1 MKCCICGTVKNCG
14 PYLDKVFENIEKIG
28 SLFDDY
34 KIILYYDESEDDTL
48 NKINNYQK
56 KNHKLLFHVNK
67 RPFFK
72 HRTYN
77 ISRGRNFCLKYI
89 RKNLSE
95 YEMFIMMDMDDV
107 SYKEINLEPLK
118 DGLKREDWDS
128 LSFNTSPNYY
138 DIWALSINPYYLS
151 CFAFKKKDEMIK
163 TMMDYVTDLL
173 KNLKPGNLLPCA
185 SAFNGF
191 AIYRT
196 NKFINCNYDGR
207 LRLDL
212 LPFGKVFKNNN
223 TINSKFIIQPDDCE
237 HRAFHLEAILKNNAR
252 IRISPEII
260 FT

>member
-1 MKCCICGTVKNCG
+1 
-14 PYLDKVFENIEKIG
+14 
-28 SLFDDY
+28 
-34 KIILYYDESEDDTL
+34 
-48 NKINNYQK
+48 
-56 KNHKLLFHVNK
+56 
-67 RPFFK
+67 
-72 HRTYN
+72 
-77 ISRGRNFCLKYI
+77 
-89 RKNLSE
+89 
-95 YEMFIMMDMDDV
+95 MDMDDV

-212 LPFGKVFKNNN
+212 LPFGKFCV
-223 TINSKFIIQPDDCE
+223 IVD
-237 HRAFHLEAILKNNAR
+237 
-252 IRISPEII
+252 
-260 FT
+260 